1 MTVPVVTLILV
12 TSSKYCYNN
21 ILSLM
26 VLTILISL
34 GNCMLRKKIL
44 QAAVTHSNMTWFP
57 QGYLLPKKKCKF
69 NDKKGKATLWNKTTQ
84 DNR

>member
-1 MTVPVVTLILV
+1 MTVPTVTLILV

-21 ILSLM
+21 IQSLM

-34 GNCMLRKKIL
+34 EDCMLRKKIL
-44 QAAVTHSNMTWFP
+44 QAAVTHSNMTRFP
-57 QGYLLPKKKCKF
+57 QCYLLPKKCKY
-69 NDKKGKATLWNKTTQ
+69 NDKIGKATLWNKTMQ

>member
-1 MTVPVVTLILV
+1 MTVPMVTLILV

-57 QGYLLPKKKCKF
+57 KGYLLPKKKM
-69 NDKKGKATLWNKTTQ
+69 Q
-84 DNR
+84 I